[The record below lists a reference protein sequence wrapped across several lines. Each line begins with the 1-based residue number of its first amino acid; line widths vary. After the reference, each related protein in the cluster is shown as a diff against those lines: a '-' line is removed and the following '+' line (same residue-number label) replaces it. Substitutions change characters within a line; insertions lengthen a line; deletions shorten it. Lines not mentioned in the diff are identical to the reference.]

1 MDTNYS
7 LNQSL
12 FFLIKWCCVVSTG
25 FDTGTPVFVQKGKDL
40 LLNVTAP
47 VTIVKRSEFRWRF
60 YDSNIFRLFDD
71 NETII
76 IAPYD
81 GRVEIF
87 LQNHSLLLKNV
98 QQADSGPY
106 RAVVSGDQI
115 DDVGTY
121 IVTVQGRFLQILN
134 IDTQQLPNF

>member
-25 FDTGTPVFVQKGKDL
+25 FDTGTPVFVLKGKDL

-47 VTIVKRSEFRWRF
+47 VKLVQHSDLKWQINGSTI
-60 YDSNIFRLFDD
+60 IRLLHD
-71 NETII
+71 NETIKF
-76 IAPYD
+76 APYV
-81 GRVEIF
+81 GRVEFF

-98 QQADSGPY
+98 QQADSGRY
-106 RAVVSGDQI
+106 TAAVAANENYY
-115 DDVGTY
+115 VGKY